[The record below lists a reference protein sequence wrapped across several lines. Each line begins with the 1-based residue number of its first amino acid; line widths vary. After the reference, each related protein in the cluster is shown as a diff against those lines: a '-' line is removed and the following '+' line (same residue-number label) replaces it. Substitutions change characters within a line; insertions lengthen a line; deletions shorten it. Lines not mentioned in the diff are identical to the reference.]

1 MKNVFLTILM
11 AMVSVFA
18 AAQDIPDYS
27 NNGKPANQFDEN
39 HLKQGLWI
47 YFYDSIQTQVSSK
60 GVYID
65 NKREGIW
72 TEYFKNGKPRSMF
85 TYKNNHIDGAAK
97 IFYETGGIAEEG
109 IWRTNR
115 WIGEYHYYKPSG
127 SLAYEWYFDE
137 NGRRTGEQKYYY
149 DNGKLR
155 LSGLWDNGKE
165 VGRITEYYENGK
177 VKLESDW
184 VDGKS
189 DGVMREYAANGTLK
203 AEYVFHDG
211 VYDASASRIFY
222 DNKKQ
227 NNNTNVNQNVETV
240 AKVLEESDDD
250 DDNPAYERFKG
261 SGYHKLYDTQRRLV
275 REGTF
280 VNGMLVNGKRY
291 YYNSKGEIIKTAV
304 YENGRVVKVIEK

>member
-1 MKNVFLTILM
+1 MKNTLLIILI
-11 AMVSVFA
+11 AMVSMVVS
-18 AAQDIPDYS
+18 AQEPDYS
-27 NNGKPANQFDEN
+27 NNGKPANQFDDN

-47 YFYDSIQTQVSSK
+47 YFYDSVQTQVSSK
-60 GVYID
+60 GIYVD

-72 TEYFKNGKPRSMF
+72 TEYYKNGKPRSMF

-97 IFYETGGIAEEG
+97 IFYETGGLAEEG
-109 IWRTNR
+109 FWRTNR

-127 SLAYEWYFDE
+127 TLAYEWYFDE

-155 LSGLWDNGKE
+155 LSGIWDDGKE

-177 VKLESDW
+177 VRLESDW
-184 VDGKS
+184 INGKS
-189 DGVMREYAANGTLK
+189 DGVMREYAENGNLK

-211 VYDASASRIFY
+211 IYDASKSRIFY
-222 DNKKQ
+222 ENKKQ
-227 NNNTNVNQNVETV
+227 NNNTIVNQNVEI
-240 AKVLEESDDD
+240 AKVEEESDN

-280 VNGMLVNGKRY
+280 VNGLLVNGKRY